1 MNGNSFSILTFKIVN
16 VTIVREFYNSL
27 VVCEEELDTYKGKLR
42 GVSFTFTPDTNA
54 SWIDLID
61 YTLEPAV
68 PRRHYHTK
76 VDSDSVAFD
85 MCSRLGPWKDGGHL
99 IRSDISYGPLG
110 TKPIDITL
118 VMLHATAR
126 VVRGKVTYG
135 MAFGYFI
142 TQYLRSLGIEKV
154 ISDAHPDELAKL
166 SKPITKATTTHS
178 VAHVSKQKC
187 FTGTGI
193 SVEALEPSPP
203 VAPDDVCEL
212 PMEVSDLARL
222 SKAIKLLWVNVPNLT
237 ETHETR
243 WEEQQ
248 QYNDTLMEF
257 QHVQV
262 TAH

>member
-1 MNGNSFSILTFKIVN
+1 
-16 VTIVREFYNSL
+16 REFYNSL

-76 VDSDSVAFD
+76 VDSDS
-85 MCSRLGPWKDGGHL
+85 
-99 IRSDISYGPLG
+99 
-110 TKPIDITL
+110 PIDITL
-118 VMLHATAR
+118 VMFHATAR